1 MRAEI
6 ISIGTELL
14 VGSILNTNTQFLSQ
28 KLAENAIDIYHHTTV
43 GDNPERIIESL
54 KVAASRADLVITSG
68 GLGPTEDDITAKC
81 LAKFLGKPL
90 ALHRPTYRAIVRR
103 LKIRGHSMTRLI
115 ARQCYVPGGAAILPN
130 ETGTAPGILCQTNW
144 QGQKKW
150 VLLLPGPP
158 RELQPMFTDGALP
171 LLRRLARLKKEYF
184 IVRSVKIAGLIEA
197 QVAPRVTDL
206 LKLKPPLTVGIYA
219 KPGEVELKIM
229 AKSASKEKARQMAA
243 RVEHAIKK
251 RFKEKVY
258 GVDAETLSSA
268 VGALLREKRKTLAVA
283 ESCTGGLFS
292 NLITETP
299 GSSAYFLGGVIAYS
313 DKIKTALLNID
324 KGLIKKYGAVS
335 APAAKK
341 MAQNIRALFQSD
353 FGIGITGIAGPTGGT
368 AKKQVGLVYIAL
380 ADKKKMVCFKNQF
393 FGNRGEIKSR
403 SADRALD
410 ILRLELLSC
419 RSAMSGSP

>member
-14 VGSILNTNTQFLSQ
+14 LGSILNTNTQFLSQ
-28 KLAENAIDIYHHTTV
+28 KLAENAIDVYHHTTV

-54 KVAASRADLVITSG
+54 KSAVQRSDLVITSG

-90 ALHRPTYRAIVRR
+90 ALHKPTYRAIVRR
-103 LKIRGHSMTRLI
+103 LKIHGHSMTRLI
-115 ARQCYVPGGAAILPN
+115 ARQCYVPRGAVILPN

-144 QGQKKW
+144 RGRKKW
-150 VLLLPGPP
+150 ILLLPGPP
-158 RELQPMFTDGALP
+158 RELQPMFTERALP

-229 AKSASKEKARQMAA
+229 AKSASKEKARQIAA
-243 RVEHAIKK
+243 RVERKIRK
-251 RFKEKVY
+251 RLKEKVY
-258 GVDAETLSSA
+258 GVDSQTLSSA
-268 VGALLREKRKTLAVA
+268 VGALLRKKRKTLAVA

-299 GSSAYFLGGVIAYS
+299 GSSGYFLGGVIAYS
-313 DKIKTALLNID
+313 NTIKTAVLNID

-335 APAAKK
+335 PPVARK
-341 MAQNIRALFQSD
+341 MAQAIRKILKSD
-353 FGIGITGIAGPTGGT
+353 YGVGITGIAGPAGGT
-368 AKKQVGLVYIAL
+368 AKKPVGLVYIAL
-380 ADKKKMVCFKNQF
+380 ADKKKVICVKNRF
-393 FGNRGEIKSR
+393 FGSRSEIKSR
-403 SADRALD
+403 SADTALN
-410 ILRLELLSC
+410 ILRLEL
-419 RSAMSGSP
+419 MK